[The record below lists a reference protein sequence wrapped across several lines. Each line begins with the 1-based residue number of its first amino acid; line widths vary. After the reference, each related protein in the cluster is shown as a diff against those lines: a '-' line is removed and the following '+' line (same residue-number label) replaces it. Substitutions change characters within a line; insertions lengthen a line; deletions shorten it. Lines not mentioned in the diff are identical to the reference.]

1 MNPIKVRNLEIGT
14 GIPKICVPIV
24 DKTKED
30 ILQSATEI
38 CKTPAEL
45 VEWRADWFEQVFEI
59 EAVKEVLHDLR
70 TILEERPLLFT
81 IRTKNEGGECEIR
94 FSKYRE
100 ILLQVAQTKLV
111 DMIDVEVYL
120 HEQIPELIQELKAT
134 GIIVVGSN
142 HDFDK
147 TPQKREMMQTIGYMQ
162 YIGADISKLAVMP
175 QNKQDVLA
183 LLSATENMLTT
194 YESGPIITMSMSGI
208 GSISRV
214 AGETFGSC
222 VTFGSLEKAS
232 APGQINVWD
241 LKKVLEIMHDVTKE

>member
-120 HEQIPELIQELKAT
+120 HEQVPELIQELKEKEMM
-134 GIIVVGSN
+134 VVGSN
-142 HDFDK
+142 HDFEK
-147 TPQKREMMQTIGYMQ
+147 TPQKREMMQTLGYMQ

-194 YESGPIITMSMSGI
+194 YESGPVITMSMSSKGCV
-208 GSISRV
+208 SRV

-222 VTFGSLEKAS
+222 VTFGSLGKAS
-232 APGQINVWD
+232 APGQMNVWD
-241 LKKVLEIMHDVTKE
+241 LKKVLEILHHTMEE